1 MISKYLAL
9 FRQTAHRDRAL
20 FLKDFAAQTATV
32 LKLRVPGLQRLT
44 VNVLDLAQPQGG
56 KMEEA
61 PPYDVVAEIW
71 LDDAGGSRRVLSAPG
86 CVAVYRVGTSIEKD
100 EPYDLDAPPRVKLFS
115 FITPVAGL
123 TDREFRRHWDE
134 HVPIALRVHTAC
146 AQYVR
151 HFVEASLP
159 DDAPPVRGIGMIAM
173 RTVHDL
179 TLRMFNS
186 PQGQADVVADT
197 AEFVG
202 NRLVFHATE
211 HRATCA

>member
-9 FRQTAHRDRAL
+9 FRQTVYRDSAL
-20 FLKDFAAQTATV
+20 FRQDFAGQTATA
-32 LKLRVPGLQRLT
+32 LKLRVAGLQQLT

-56 KMEEA
+56 NSAEG

-71 LDDAGGSRRVLSAPG
+71 LDDAGDPRRVLAVQG
-86 CVAVYRVGTSIEKD
+86 CLAVYRVGTSIEKD
-100 EPYDLDAPPRVKLFS
+100 EPYDTEAPPRVKLFS
-115 FITPVAGL
+115 FINPVVGL
-123 TDREFRRHWDE
+123 TDHEFRRHWDE
-134 HVPIALRVHTAC
+134 HVPIALRVHAAC
-146 AQYVR
+146 VQYVR
-151 HFVEASLP
+151 HFVEISLP

-173 RTVHDL
+173 PTVQDL
-179 TLRMFNS
+179 TLRMFDS

-211 HRATCA
+211 HRVTCA